1 MTEQTQAPKRTRRSS
16 EEVQAERDAKAAA
29 KAQELEAMNLGKT
42 DTLRV
47 SDREARSTMRDDR
60 PEIRQKMAKPLKLD
74 VSAIKRELE
83 SQLGKRVQLKW
94 VRHTAVSH
102 GQEIGWVVV
111 DASLKTQVNKYTPD
125 GRLKTKSDNI
135 QEAEGGAYTAE
146 VGNGEFNFLMYK
158 DLEAYMQEDAVWNKE
173 EADRPM
179 DSIQN
184 SAEMGERA
192 KMGGDVKS
200 YQPNQQVKINK
211 QSEAY

>member
-1 MTEQTQAPKRTRRSS
+1 MTDQTPKRTRRSS
-16 EEVQAERDAKAAA
+16 EEVQAERDKKELA
-29 KAQELEAMNLGKT
+29 KAQELEAMSPGKS

-47 SDREARSTMRDDR
+47 SDHEVRSTIRDDR
-60 PEIRQKMAKPLKLD
+60 PEIRQKTSKPLKLD
-74 VSAIKRELE
+74 VSVIKRELE
-83 SQLGKRVQLKW
+83 RQLNKQIQMKW
-94 VRHTAVSH
+94 VRHDAVSH
-102 GQEIGWVVV
+102 GQEIGWIVV
-111 DASLKTQVNKYTPD
+111 DANLKTQVNKYTPD

-135 QEAEGGAYTAE
+135 QESEGGAYTAE

-158 DLEAYMQEDAVWNKE
+158 DLEAYLQEDAVWNKE

-192 KMGGDVKS
+192 NLGGDVKS
-200 YQPNQQVKINK
+200 YQPSQQVKINK

>member
-1 MTEQTQAPKRTRRSS
+1 MTDQIQPKRTRRSS
-16 EEVQAERDAKAAA
+16 AEVQAERDAKAAK
-29 KAQELEAMNLGKT
+29 KAELEAMSPKAS

-47 SDREARSTMRDDR
+47 SDREQRSTIRDDR
-60 PEIRQKMAKPLKLD
+60 PEIRQKTAKPLKLD
-74 VSAIKRELE
+74 VSVIKRELE
-83 SQLGKRVQLKW
+83 AQLSKRIQLKW
-94 VRHTAVSH
+94 VRHDAVSH

-179 DSIQN
+179 YSIQN

-192 KMGGDVKS
+192 NMGGDVKS
-200 YQPNQQVKINK
+200 YQPSQQVKIDK
-211 QSEAY
+211 QSEAF